1 MARRRLLVLGAG
13 SGASNNL
20 IDSLRADP
28 SFHIVGCHA
37 DRFVLKKSLADR
49 NYLVLPSEHRG
60 FLDSLR
66 RVILAER
73 IDVVIP
79 NSDADVRA
87 VARRRG
93 WCPGR
98 LFLPRFSV
106 IERCQDKYALSV
118 FLRRHGVP
126 APATWPIRRLDDVD
140 RIFRKAGRHERLW
153 CRIRSG
159 GGSRGAIPVVRPEQA
174 RSWIAYW
181 RDMRNVPTAAF
192 TLSEYLPG
200 RDFAAQGLWR
210 DGAML
215 LLKVCE
221 RVSYF
226 GGGSQPSGT
235 SSTPALGK
243 LLSDP
248 RVTEVCQAA
257 LAALDRRASG
267 VFSIDLKENAAGQ
280 PCVTEINAG
289 RFCMITPIFD
299 RTGTHS
305 MALTY
310 VRLACGEA
318 VDAVTDEPDQDYYLV
333 RDLDTTPGIFRHDTL
348 FDDIRDARAP
358 SSLRRDPRGLRT
370 RRGRGVSSPPA
381 RP

>member
-1 MARRRLLVLGAG
+1 MARRLLVLGAG

-20 IDSLRADP
+20 IGSLRADP
-28 SFHIVGCHA
+28 ALHIVGCHA
-37 DRFVLKKSLADR
+37 DRFVLKKSPADR
-49 NYLVLPSEHRG
+49 NYLVLPTEHRG

-66 RVILAER
+66 RVIHAER
-73 IDVVIP
+73 IDLLIP

-93 WCPGR
+93 WCPCR
-98 LFLPRFSV
+98 LFLPRRSV

-118 FLRRHGVP
+118 FLRERGVP
-126 APATWPIRRLDDVD
+126 APRTWPIGRLGDVD
-140 RIFRKAGRHERLW
+140 RIFRNAGRRERLW

-159 GGSRGAIPVVRPEQA
+159 GGSRGAIPVVSPEQA

-181 RDMRNVPTAAF
+181 RDMRGVATQSF

-210 DGAML
+210 DGEML

-221 RVSYF
+221 RLSYF

-243 LLSDP
+243 LVSDP
-248 RVTEVCQAA
+248 RVTDVCRAA

-267 VFSIDLKENAAGQ
+267 VFSVDLKEDTAGR

-299 RTGTHS
+299 RTGSHN

-318 VDAVTDEPDQDYYLV
+318 LAAVSDDPAQDYYLV
-333 RDLDTTPGIFRHDTL
+333 RDLDTAPGIFRHDTL
-348 FDDIRDARAP
+348 FDGILDARHA
-358 SSLRRDPRGLRT
+358 T
-370 RRGRGVSSPPA
+370 
-381 RP
+381 